1 MKNLSILLFAILLV
15 FASCSSDDDNS
26 NDQIDLT
33 VDITGSWELTSLEYE
48 GESTIEVENQ
58 TLTISFDG
66 FGKDFDAQVNFTEDP
81 NEVTSTGSYTLVLT
95 TNFMGESITQEQFVD
110 FSDDSIT
117 GEWSI
122 ENGNQLVVV
131 SNGETQTAEIISLN
145 ESKMVLLTNESTTID
160 GVNVIISSEMT
171 LER

>member
-1 MKNLSILLFAILLV
+1 MKNLSILLFTFLFV
-15 FASCSSDDDNS
+15 FASCSSDDDSNS
-26 NDQIDLT
+26 QIDLT
-33 VDITGSWELTSLEYE
+33 VDLTGSWELTSLEYE

-81 NEVTSTGSYTLVLT
+81 NELTSTGSYTLVLT
-95 TNFMGESITQEQFVD
+95 TNFMGESITQEELID
-110 FSDDSIT
+110 FSDDIIT
-117 GEWSI
+117 GEWSL
-122 ENGNQLVVV
+122 ENGNQLVIV

-145 ESKMVLLTNESTTID
+145 ETKMVLLSNESTSID
-160 GVNVIISSEMT
+160 GVNVDISSEIT